1 MTNLVF
7 CTCVTLVTLGVLFWP
22 MATFGYTFARASK
35 GMLLQSKWCG
45 GLQPHLS
52 LQGISCLYKAICIF
66 IWAKDSVLG
75 KVWLSFFFFL
85 FLLDTWKRAKVKA
98 MSEVDIVR
106 VEPT

>member
-7 CTCVTLVTLGVLFWP
+7 CTCVTLVTLSVLFWP

-75 KVWLSFFFFL
+75 KGLAL
-85 FLLDTWKRAKVKA
+85 IFLLSVSTRHLEKGKSQSD
-98 MSEVDIVR
+98 VR
-106 VEPT
+106 SRHSPR